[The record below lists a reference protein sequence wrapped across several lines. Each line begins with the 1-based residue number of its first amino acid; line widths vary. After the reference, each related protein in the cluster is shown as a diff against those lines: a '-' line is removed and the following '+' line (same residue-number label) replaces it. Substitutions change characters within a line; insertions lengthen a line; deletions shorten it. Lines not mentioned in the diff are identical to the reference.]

1 MKKFVKS
8 FFALL
13 FVFFI
18 FSPSLFAF
26 NRARFVDNAR
36 TQANIFTN
44 RAGSLYGNKSIGA
57 RYWKEVMGEDK
68 RVLGYSDN
76 WCAVFVNWCARE
88 SGYRIPVRI
97 IPWRGSDSRC
107 GAGDLA
113 DYFVAIRK
121 WKGPNV
127 TPREG
132 DIVFFNDPC
141 YGRYARGTN
150 I

>member
-1 MKKFVKS
+1 M
-8 FFALL
+8 
-13 FVFFI
+13 I
-18 FSPSLFAF
+18 
-26 NRARFVDNAR
+26 
-36 TQANIFTN
+36 
-44 RAGSLYGNKSIGA
+44 
-57 RYWKEVMGEDK
+57 
-68 RVLGYSDN
+68 
-76 WCAVFVNWCARE
+76 
-88 SGYRIPVRI
+88 
-97 IPWRGSDSRC
+97 DSRC

-150 I
+150 IYGASYMPHYVAGHTGIVVSTWAVRGEVFIQTVEGNISSDHAGYSTVGYRTYSLDELQDENRVLGYGFLGSK